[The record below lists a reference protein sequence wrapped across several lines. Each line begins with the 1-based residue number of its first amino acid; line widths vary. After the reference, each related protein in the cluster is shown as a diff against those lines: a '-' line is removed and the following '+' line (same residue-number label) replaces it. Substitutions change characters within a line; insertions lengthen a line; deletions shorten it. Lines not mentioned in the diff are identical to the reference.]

1 MLLSFYNCRDGKT
14 IKMKIKQFI
23 DAYGEKIIISCIIF
37 IIGFF
42 LIKYLNK
49 ALKKAIEKS
58 KLDKTISVFLISILK
73 ILLYIILFI
82 IIFSNLGADLNSL
95 VAVLG
100 VIGLAISLAVK
111 DTLANLSGGMLIL
124 FSKPFNI
131 GDYIEVEKVE
141 GVVDSISILH
151 TKLHTYDRKTIYIP
165 NGIVSNQAIT
175 NHSEEKIRRLD
186 ISIGI
191 GYDDDYNKAK
201 EILESIIK
209 ESEISILDPKP
220 VVNISEFSQSCINLS
235 IRVWVKLEDYFNL
248 KFYLYEKIKF
258 YFDKEGITIPYNKLD
273 INIIKNE
280 KIN

>member
-1 MLLSFYNCRDGKT
+1 
-14 IKMKIKQFI
+14 MKIKHFI
-23 DAYGEKIIISCIIF
+23 DAYGEKIIISLIIF

-42 LIKYLNK
+42 VIKFLNK

-73 ILLYIILFI
+73 IMLYIILFI

-141 GVVDSISILH
+141 GVVDSISVLH

-186 ISIGI
+186 LSIGI

-201 EILESIIK
+201 EILKDMIKKSDISII
-209 ESEISILDPKP
+209 DPEP
-220 VVNISEFSQSCINLS
+220 LINISEFSDSCITLS
-235 IRVWVKLEDYFNL
+235 IKVWVKLDDYFDL
-248 KFYLYEKIKF
+248 KFYIYDQIKF
-258 YFDKEGITIPYNKLD
+258 NFDKEGITIPYNKLD
-273 INIIKNE
+273 VNIIKKRE
-280 KIN
+280 D